1 MKKSL
6 SILSMSLLAASL
18 TIPMGRAYAD
28 LDPPGNKR
36 ERQELREDV
45 QRLDRLTIQRNR
57 ELRQGDF
64 REAREY
70 DEKIRDQ
77 RREIRRDWR
86 ELYRDDNDGGWH
98 SERRYRLHES
108 DSAFQTDV

>member
-1 MKKSL
+1 MKKKSL
-6 SILSMSLLAASL
+6 APLSIGLLAASL
-18 TIPMGRAYAD
+18 AIPMGHAHAD

-36 ERQELREDV
+36 ERQELREDM
-45 QRLDRLTIQRNR
+45 QQLDRLTMQRNR

-70 DEKIRDQ
+70 DQKIRDQ
-77 RREIRRDWR
+77 RREVRRDWR
-86 ELYRDDNDGGWH
+86 ELYRDNDGGWH

-108 DSAFQTDV
+108 D

>member
-6 SILSMSLLAASL
+6 SLLSMSLLAASL

-28 LDPPGNKR
+28 VDPPGNKR

-45 QRLDRLTIQRNR
+45 QRLDRLTMQRNR

-86 ELYRDDNDGGWH
+86 ELYRDNDGGWH

-108 DSAFQTDV
+108 D

>member
-6 SILSMSLLAASL
+6 SILSTGLLATAL
-18 TIPMGRAYAD
+18 TIPIGRAYAD
-28 LDPPGNKR
+28 LDSPGSQR
-36 ERQELREDV
+36 ERQELREDLE
-45 QRLDRLTIQRNR
+45 RLDRLTMQRNR

-86 ELYRDDNDGGWH
+86 ELHDDGHPAWH
-98 SERRYRLHES
+98 SERRYRHHES
-108 DSAFQTDV
+108 D

>member
-6 SILSMSLLAASL
+6 SLLSMSLLAASL

-45 QRLDRLTIQRNR
+45 QRLDRLTMQRNR

-77 RREIRRDWR
+77 RREVRRDWR
-86 ELYRDDNDGGWH
+86 DLYRDDDGGWH

-108 DSAFQTDV
+108 D

>member
-1 MKKSL
+1 MKKSFSL
-6 SILSMSLLAASL
+6 LSMSLLAASL
-18 TIPMGRAYAD
+18 TMPMGRAYAD

-45 QRLDRLTIQRNR
+45 QRLDRLTMQRNR

-77 RREIRRDWR
+77 RREVRRDWR
-86 ELYRDDNDGGWH
+86 ELYRDDDSGWH

-108 DSAFQTDV
+108 D

>member
-6 SILSMSLLAASL
+6 SILSTGLLATAL

-28 LDPPGNKR
+28 LDPPGNHR
-36 ERQELREDV
+36 ERQELREDL
-45 QRLDRLTIQRNR
+45 QQLDRLTMQRNR

-77 RREIRRDWR
+77 RREVRRDWR
-86 ELYRDDNDGGWH
+86 DLYRDNHDGWH
-98 SERRYRLHES
+98 SERRYRHHDS
-108 DSAFQTDV
+108 D

>member
-1 MKKSL
+1 MTMKKSL
-6 SILSMSLLAASL
+6 SIFSTGVLATAL
-18 TIPMGRAYAD
+18 TIPMGRAYA
-28 LDPPGNKR
+28 LDPPGNHR
-36 ERQELREDV
+36 ERQELREDS
-45 QRLDRLTIQRNR
+45 QQLDRLTMQRNR

-77 RREIRRDWR
+77 RREVRRDWR
-86 ELYRDDNDGGWH
+86 ELYRDDSDAWH

-108 DSAFQTDV
+108 D

>member
-6 SILSMSLLAASL
+6 SLLSMSLLAASL

-28 LDPPGNKR
+28 VDPPGNKR
-36 ERQELREDV
+36 ERQELREDL
-45 QRLDRLTIQRNR
+45 QQLDRLTMQRNR

-77 RREIRRDWR
+77 RREVRRDWR
-86 ELYRDDNDGGWH
+86 ELYRDDDGGWH

-108 DSAFQTDV
+108 D